1 MSFDAKVDL
10 FGLTPAAFAAWDRS
24 PSWPTGVAF
33 ASPVVEAMP
42 RCKRLKYNKPDKF
55 LPGTL
60 VLLTK
65 FVGQGLFPGAACQVV
80 ERPDECKGP
89 VDTNAVYVSVENQSK
104 VQCVPLDAL
113 QRVENG
119 RGVLTLDKLRFGLCE
134 LEYFVGSLVTF
145 ANESQWL
152 ADQPQF
158 SYGVIYSVHWV
169 TKDGVFV
176 NRYRECED
184 TAIPFQELVHVGLKA
199 GDDVIIDEAALEFDD
214 DARQLIRRS
223 GHNFV
228 VRMHTVDYGD
238 TRLPYKVSSSGGI
251 SWVCSGALRLCS
263 SDGDQHAQTVNASK
277 VVDYFDDSE
286 IEPGDDVIIPNTQL
300 SWNWYRAANEAEAAH
315 ISGLLLQNAVYRVR
329 NQPHRVCKSDEVTL
343 RTRDGILVL
352 VKKEAVRKVNIL
364 NQVCKLLEYGRAGDV
379 SVEVKVEDIDRDD
392 NYLSHY
398 ARNVKTGSTQWVLG
412 SGYLVLS

>member
-33 ASPVVEAMP
+33 ASPVVESTP

-80 ERPDECKGP
+80 QRPDGCEGP
-89 VDTNAVYVSVENQSK
+89 VDTNAVYVSVENRSK

-145 ANESQWL
+145 ATESQWL
-152 ADQPQF
+152 AEHPQF
-158 SYGVIYSVHWV
+158 SYEVIYSVHRV

-176 NRYRECED
+176 SRYRECAD

-214 DARQLIRRS
+214 EARQLMRRS
-223 GHNFV
+223 GHDLV
-228 VRMHTVDYGD
+228 VRVHTVDYGD
-238 TRLPYKVSSSGGI
+238 TRLPYKVSSCGGI

-263 SDGDQHAQTVNASK
+263 SDGGQHVQPVDASK
-277 VVDYFDDSE
+277 GKHCFDDSE
-286 IEPGDDVIIPNTQL
+286 IEPGDDVIIPNTSL
-300 SWNWYRAANEAEAAH
+300 SWNWCRTTNEAAVVRT
-315 ISGLLLQNAVYRVR
+315 SGLLLQNAVYRVR
-329 NQPHRVCKSDEVTL
+329 SPHSDCEPDELTL
-343 RTRDGILVL
+343 RAADSTLVL
-352 VKKEAVRKVNIL
+352 VKREAVRKVDVLRQI
-364 NQVCKLLEYGRAGDV
+364 CKFLDNGCADDIPSE
-379 SVEVKVEDIDRDD
+379 VEIVDIDRDD
-392 NYLSHY
+392 HFLSHY
-398 ARNVKTGSTQWVLG
+398 VRNVRTGSTQWVLG